1 MSGQAAL
8 SAAIRRRSG
17 TQEVPTQKP
26 SVNNNLNQQKVVSQN
41 VVQKIPPQLKSSSND
56 SNLNQ
61 LLLGNIM
68 NKLVTIETNQKRL
81 ENELFNIKTNLYNF
95 NRSTNEV
102 FEKSKFEKSNI
113 LNLLLDKI
121 NILERKIS
129 ELADKNINLTF
140 DNLNSQNENISI
152 SEEISSEI
160 SKIKS
165 PDLTDNI
172 IAKEVD
178 ENKDNQEINNNTNT
192 KGKKFSNKN
201 KVKLIIDEN
210 VN

>member
-17 TQEVPTQKP
+17 TQEVSTQKP
-26 SVNNNLNQQKVVSQN
+26 SPNNNLNQQKVVSQN
-41 VVQKIPPQLKSSSND
+41 VIQKNPTQFKSSLND
-56 SNLNQ
+56 NNLNQ

-68 NKLVTIETNQKRL
+68 NKLVSIETNQKRL

-95 NRSTNEV
+95 NRSTNEL

-178 ENKDNQEINNNTNT
+178 ENKDNQEINNNVNT